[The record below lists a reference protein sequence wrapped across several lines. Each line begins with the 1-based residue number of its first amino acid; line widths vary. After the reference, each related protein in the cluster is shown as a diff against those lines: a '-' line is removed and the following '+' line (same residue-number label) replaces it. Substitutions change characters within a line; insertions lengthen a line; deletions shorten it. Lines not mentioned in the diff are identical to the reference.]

1 MPENEQGAVM
11 PQPAHRSRSLKVWVY
26 GLVGLLQGAV
36 LWSLQRAIEHGIW
49 PGTSGPW
56 LGAAF
61 YLTVSVPIAWY
72 LAAGGWANR
81 LHRMAFALVTGGVF
95 TLLGAHAGQSWVPG
109 VYGSVQ
115 MDHLLAAGVMG
126 FMLVPLASGY
136 DSSRRRF
143 DYQRLF
149 EHSWRNAIL
158 LLAAAALTLIFW
170 MLLWAGA
177 WLLESI
183 GLDGFRHFLAQRSVA
198 YLLSAGGFGIA
209 IGLALGKAEL
219 LKASRQFSLSVNAWF
234 LPLALTFA
242 LLWVLA
248 LPFTGTEK
256 LFATHNAAF
265 YLLWFG
271 ALVTCF
277 TNAAFQDGCEKP
289 AYPHWLALVLSWAWL
304 TLIPLALLADWA
316 LAQRILQHG
325 WSISRIWASVAAT
338 LFSVYSA
345 GYALSLFKRSQ
356 WMASLPA
363 TNITAA
369 IALIV
374 IVTTLISPVADVSKI
389 AVNDQLE
396 RLHSGKLDPSQFDWN
411 FLRFS
416 SGQYGQDALK
426 GLAQN
431 PSEEPRARQIAT
443 LAKKALALKLS
454 SAPPAHLSQQD
465 AMDALKTKVS
475 LLPPGTKPDEDF
487 MRWLARD
494 NSDWDERSCL
504 VNPDRCALWTVDL
517 DGDGHSE
524 VVLLWE
530 HDNGVTAKAYV
541 HDSTEWKALG
551 YLHDGPRTLAEWTR
565 NMDAE
570 ELKRVPKRWPDL
582 QLGAVTIKLSQ

>member
-1 MPENEQGAVM
+1 MPENQQGAVM
-11 PQPAHRSRSLKVWVY
+11 PQEAQRGLKVWGY
-26 GLVGLLQGAV
+26 GLVGLFQGAV
-36 LWSLQRAIEHGIW
+36 LWSLQRAIEHSIW

-61 YLTVSVPIAWY
+61 YLTVSVPVAWY

-81 LHRMAFALVTGGVF
+81 SQRMAFALMTGGVF

-109 VYGSVQ
+109 VSGSVQ

-136 DSSRRRF
+136 DGSRRRF

-158 LLAAAALTLIFW
+158 LPAAAALTLIFW

-183 GLDGFRHFLAQRSVA
+183 GLDGFRHFLTQRSVA
-198 YLLSAGGFGIA
+198 YLLSAGGFGVA

-248 LPFTGTEK
+248 LPFTGTDK
-256 LFATHNAAF
+256 LFATHNTAF

-277 TNAAFQDGCEKP
+277 TNAAFQDGCERP

-325 WSISRIWASVAAT
+325 WSISRIWACVAAT
-338 LFSVYSA
+338 LFSVYVA
-345 GYALSLFKRSQ
+345 GYALSLFKRSR

-374 IVTTLISPVADVSKI
+374 IVTTLISPVADVSRI

-416 SGQYGQDALK
+416 SGQYGRDALK
-426 GLAQN
+426 SLAQN

-443 LAKKALALKLS
+443 LAEKALALKAS
-454 SAPPAHLSQQD
+454 SSPPEHLSQQD
-465 AMDALKTKVS
+465 ALDALKNKVS
-475 LLPPGTKPDEDF
+475 LLPHGTKPDEDF
-487 MRWLARD
+487 MKWLASK

-504 VNPDRCALWTVDL
+504 VNADRCALWKVDL
-517 DGDGHSE
+517 DGDGQSE
-524 VVLLWE
+524 MVLLWE
-530 HDNGVTAKAYV
+530 HDHGVNARAYV
-541 HDSTEWKALG
+541 RDGSEWKALG
-551 YLHDGPRTLAEWTR
+551 HLEAGPGSLAEWKQ
-565 NMDAE
+565 NIDAQ
-570 ELKRVPKRWPDL
+570 ELKRLPQRWPDL
-582 QLGAVTIKLSQ
+582 QLGPVRIKLRQ